1 LSAGDRVAAITAILR
16 TAHACGWRVALLR
29 PRGSLAGDADG
40 APNLVLAHGGAGRV
54 WHVRLRNGAGP
65 LTENEQAWGETL
77 IRAGTVWRSVAIPHD
92 IDQLLA
98 DLADSVK
105 PT

>member
-1 LSAGDRVAAITAILR
+1 VSAGDRIAAITSILR

-40 APNLVLAHGGAGRV
+40 APNVVLAHGGAGRV
-54 WHVRLRNGAGP
+54 WHVRLHIGP

-77 IRAGTVWRSVAIPHD
+77 IRAGTVWRSVAIPRD